1 MNTNQENAEL
11 LDKIAEGLKLAIRKL
26 YEKKAANNELAVI
39 ADDDGQ
45 IKSLPARELLE
56 RQKNKK

>member
-45 IKSLPARELLE
+45 IKWLPARELLE

>member
-1 MNTNQENAEL
+1 M

-26 YEKKAANNELAVI
+26 YEKKAANNEMAVI
-39 ADDDGQ
+39 SENGQ
-45 IKSLPARELLE
+45 IKWLPARELLE